1 LNQRLIG
8 RRSVLSICRRKIG
21 RGSIGMRSQSFA
33 GLLGAVVA
41 IVALAA
47 AVFYGPIGQFGKP
60 PRAAPVAAQPAQPVP
75 AAPAPR
81 GPVIREVP
89 N

>member
-1 LNQRLIG
+1 
-8 RRSVLSICRRKIG
+8 
-21 RGSIGMRSQSFA
+21 MTSQSFA
-33 GLLGAVVA
+33 GLLGTIVA
-41 IVALAA
+41 IVVLGA
-47 AVFYGPIGQFGKP
+47 AVYYGPIGQFGKP
-60 PRAAPVAAQPAQPVP
+60 PKPAPTAQTAAQPDQSAVP

>member
-1 LNQRLIG
+1 
-8 RRSVLSICRRKIG
+8 
-21 RGSIGMRSQSFA
+21 MTSQSFA
-33 GLLGAVVA
+33 GLLGMIVA
-41 IVALAA
+41 IVVLGA
-47 AVFYGPIGQFGKP
+47 AVYYGPIGQFGKP
-60 PRAAPVAAQPAQPVP
+60 PKPAAVAQPAQPAP